1 MTAKNN
7 LGLLSELVFS
17 YRKEFY
23 MAIKKMQINIE
34 INTDCDS
41 HNKVKDLILAVMQ
54 EAGDRT
60 FAIDS
65 VTIDGVEN
73 FSLGTGFMNDL
84 AKKQIN

>member
-1 MTAKNN
+1 
-7 LGLLSELVFS
+7 
-17 YRKEFY
+17 
-23 MAIKKMQINIE
+23 MAIKKMQINME
-34 INTDCDS
+34 INTKYDS
-41 HNKVKDLILAVMQ
+41 TNKVKNLIIALMR

-73 FSLGTGFMNDL
+73 FRVETGFMNDL